1 MAGSPAI
8 RPPRMA
14 RASGALAPLPRS
26 SAKAVGIIAKKAASA
41 VIVAGRTRT
50 EAALRIVSPLDG
62 VITLRT
68 YNISDFIRASDTHSG
83 PPLLS
88 VARTD
93 LMRLVM

>member
-1 MAGSPAI
+1 M
-8 RPPRMA
+8 
-14 RASGALAPLPRS
+14 
-26 SAKAVGIIAKKAASA
+26 
-41 VIVAGRTRT
+41 
-50 EAALRIVSPLDG
+50 RIVSPLDG